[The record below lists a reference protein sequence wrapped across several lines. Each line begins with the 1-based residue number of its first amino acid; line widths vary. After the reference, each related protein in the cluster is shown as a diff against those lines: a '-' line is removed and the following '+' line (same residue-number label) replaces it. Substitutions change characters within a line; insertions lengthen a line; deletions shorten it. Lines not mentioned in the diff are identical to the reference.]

1 MIRFLKI
8 IIFIPAL
15 FIILSCVETK
25 SYSGKLIVENFKY
38 DSLLNKNQVTS
49 NLGLPNFI
57 DPIEN
62 KYYYYF
68 EKTINKNFFNS
79 KIEKRLMI
87 VFNFEENGNVQSF
100 NQYDLDQEQQID
112 FIKDTTKNNLVN
124 RGIIEKVFGGIGTGQ
139 PLTDT
144 SQ

>member
-1 MIRFLKI
+1 MIRFSKI
-8 IIFIPAL
+8 IIFIPTL

-79 KIEKRLMI
+79 KIEKRSMI
-87 VFNFEENGNVQSF
+87 VFDFEENGNVQSF
-100 NQYDLDQEQQID
+100 NQYNLDQEQQID
-112 FIKDTTKNNLVN
+112 FIKDKTKNNLVE
-124 RGIIEKVFGGIGTGQ
+124 RGLIEKIFGGVGRKPISN
-139 PLTDT
+139 T
-144 SQ
+144 SP

>member
-1 MIRFLKI
+1 MIKYLKI
-8 IIFIPAL
+8 IIFIPIL
-15 FIILSCVETK
+15 VITLSCVETK
-25 SYSGKLIVENFKY
+25 SYSGKLIDENFKY

-79 KIEKRLMI
+79 IIEKRSMI

-100 NQYDLDQEQQID
+100 KQYNLDQEQQID
-112 FIKDTTKNNLVN
+112 FIKDKTKNNLVN
-124 RGIIEKVFGGIGTGQ
+124 RGLIEKIFGGIGKG

>member
-8 IIFIPAL
+8 IIFIPTL

-62 KYYYYF
+62 KYYYFF
-68 EKTINKNFFNS
+68 EKKIKKNFFNS
-79 KIEKRLMI
+79 RIEKRTMI
-87 VFNFEENGNVQSF
+87 VFNFEKNGNIESF
-100 NQYDLDQEQQID
+100 NQYNLNQEQQIT
-112 FIKDTTKNNLVN
+112 FIKDKTKNNLVA
-124 RGIIEKVFGGIGTGQ
+124 RGLIEKIFGGIGNQ
-139 PLTDT
+139 PISDT
-144 SQ
+144 SP

>member
-1 MIRFLKI
+1 MFKYLKVI
-8 IIFIPAL
+8 ISILML

-25 SYSGKLIVENFKY
+25 SYSGKLIDEIFKY

-49 NLGLPNFI
+49 KLGQPNFI

-68 EKTINKNFFNS
+68 EKRINKNIFNS
-79 KIEKRLMI
+79 RIEKRTMI
-87 VFNFEENGNVQSF
+87 VFNFEENENVQSF
-100 NQYDLDQEQQID
+100 NQYNLNQEQQINI
-112 FIKDTTKNNLVN
+112 IKDKTKNNLID
-124 RGIIEKVFGGIGTGQ
+124 RGLIEKIFGGLGKQ
-139 PLTDT
+139 KLSDN

>member
-79 KIEKRLMI
+79 KIEKRSMI
-87 VFNFEENGNVQSF
+87 VFDFEENGNVQSF
-100 NQYDLDQEQQID
+100 NQYNLDQEQQID
-112 FIKDTTKNNLVN
+112 FIKDKTKNNLVK
-124 RGIIEKVFGGIGTGQ
+124 RGLIEKIFGGIGRG

>member
-1 MIRFLKI
+1 M
-8 IIFIPAL
+8 L

-38 DSLLNKNQVTS
+38 DSLLNKTQVTS
-49 NLGLPNFI
+49 KLGQPNFI

-68 EKTINKNFFNS
+68 EKRINKNIFDS
-79 KIEKRLMI
+79 RIEKRTMF
-87 VFNFEENGNVQSF
+87 VFNFEENENVQSF
-100 NQYDLDQEQQID
+100 NQYNLNQEQQINI
-112 FIKDTTKNNLVN
+112 IKDKTKNNLID
-124 RGIIEKVFGGIGTGQ
+124 RGLIEKIFGGIGKQ
-139 PLTDT
+139 KLSDN

>member
-1 MIRFLKI
+1 M
-8 IIFIPAL
+8 L

-38 DSLLNKNQVTS
+38 DSLLNKTQVTS
-49 NLGLPNFI
+49 KLGQPNFI

-68 EKTINKNFFNS
+68 EKRINKNIFDS
-79 KIEKRLMI
+79 RIEKRTMI
-87 VFNFEENGNVQSF
+87 VFNFEENENVQSF
-100 NQYDLDQEQQID
+100 NQYNLNQEQQINI
-112 FIKDTTKNNLVN
+112 IKDKTKNNLID
-124 RGIIEKVFGGIGTGQ
+124 RGLIEKIFGGLGKQ
-139 PLTDT
+139 KLSDN